1 MHKSRGHM
9 FRNALRPEKAA
20 ISSNLWTSELLV
32 KDEYLK
38 VHRKFI
44 TDISGKVIISKTYLE
59 ASKPSFF
66 LLFSGTSFKLGSDL
80 LSSDIGNGKKLGL
93 NLSSPEVPILSNLKK
108 YQISFQKNNAGLKNQ
123 S

>member
-1 MHKSRGHM
+1 M

-66 LLFSGTSFKLGSDL
+66 LLFSGTFFKLGSDL

-93 NLSSPEVPILSNLKK
+93 NLSSPEVPILSNLKNIRSHFK
-108 YQISFQKNNAGLKNQ
+108 RTMQD
-123 S
+123 